1 MTLLRF
7 TILAAALAFLLN
19 SCSPRHPGDMRAID
33 TLRVEAEQLVHDQS
47 LMGYENWVFGKAS
60 NQDSLYRMHR
70 GLFTR
75 ENIALLKRAEQEEP
89 DSVQKKRLRYFRR
102 YVSLE
107 LMGKETAPLSDR
119 VNTLETEATV
129 SFDGRQ
135 IPYRQTAPMMANE
148 ADQRRRAALSA
159 AIDPVLDTL
168 NRSLVRVTEVYH
180 RLATDLGY
188 NSYNAMIEELTG
200 LSLIR
205 MKSVAEQALDATD
218 SVYAALL
225 QEIVPQVLR
234 LDPKDMYRY
243 DTPRLFRNTRF
254 DPFFPKDALLRR
266 VKDAYRSFGFDLE
279 AQKNI
284 AIDAGE
290 RETKNPRAVCYAIDV
305 PTDLRLSIKPTGGS
319 DDYAA
324 LFHEMGHGQH
334 YANTTEHAFEF
345 KYLGEPTVTETYAFL
360 SEYLL
365 LNPAWLRQHSGL
377 PVPVLKDFVKFQAFQ
392 RLFYVRR
399 YSAKFLYELAFHSGT
414 ASPETLY
421 ASVLARAVGYKRQA
435 SDEKRYLTDT
445 DAHYYTAGYLRA
457 WFLEARLNAELAH
470 DYGTNWFENPS
481 AGNFLRSLW
490 SRGDRLNG
498 DELARLLGDSDITI
512 EPWLAEIK
520 DMLRL
525 SAR

>member
-1 MTLLRF
+1 MTFLRF

-19 SCSPRHPGDMRAID
+19 SCGPRHPGDMRAID
-33 TLRVEAEQLVHDQS
+33 SLRVEAEQLVHDQS

-60 NQDSLYRMHR
+60 NQDSLYRLHAA
-70 GLFTR
+70 LFTR

-89 DSVQKKRLRYFRR
+89 DSVQKKRLHYFRR

-107 LMGKETAPLSDR
+107 LLGKETAPLSDR

-129 SFDGRQ
+129 LFDGRQ
-135 IPYRQTAPMMANE
+135 IPYRQTALLMANE
-148 ADQRRRAALSA
+148 ADQQRRAALYA
-159 AIDPVLDTL
+159 AINPVLDTL
-168 NRSLVRVTEVYH
+168 NTSLALITEAYH
-180 RLATDLGY
+180 RLATDLEY
-188 NSYNAMIEELTG
+188 TSYNVMIEELTG
-200 LSLIR
+200 LSLNR

-218 SVYAALL
+218 SVYAGLL
-225 QEIVPQVLR
+225 QELVPQVLR
-234 LDPKDMYRY
+234 LDPKEMYRH
-243 DTPRLFRNTRF
+243 DTPRLFRNPRF
-254 DPFFPKDALLRR
+254 DPFFPKNALLRR
-266 VKDAYRSFGFDLE
+266 VKDVYRSFGVDLE
-279 AQKNI
+279 TQKNI
-284 AIDAGE
+284 SIDTAE
-290 RETKNPRAVCYAIDV
+290 RDAKNPRAVCYAIDV
-305 PTDLRLSIKPTGGS
+305 PTDIRLSIKPTGGS

-334 YANTTEHAFEF
+334 YANTIEHAFEF

-365 LNPAWLRQHSGL
+365 LNPAWLREHSGL

-399 YSAKFLYELAFHSGT
+399 YSAKFLYELAFHSGA

-421 ASVLARAVGYKRQA
+421 ANLLSRAVGYQRQA

-445 DAHYYTAGYLRA
+445 DAHYYSAGYLRA
-457 WFLEARLNAELAH
+457 WFLEAQLNARLAH
-470 DYGTNWFENPS
+470 DFGTNWFENPA
-481 AGNFLRSLW
+481 AGDFLRSLW

-498 DELARLLGDSDITI
+498 EELSRLLGNGTITI